1 VNAPAAVATTGR
13 SARTEALLKGPLL
26 QTILRLATPNVLGL
40 FASTG
45 IIAYDGYI
53 IGLLGTQALAG
64 AALVFPLAM
73 LMQQMSNGAL
83 GGSINSVVARALG
96 SGDRALA
103 ERLAQHAIA
112 TALIMAAIFS
122 LIVMGFGPSI
132 YTSLGGSGENLQV
145 ALTYSTVL
153 FAGGFTVW
161 MTNTLAAIVR
171 GSGNMAIP
179 SFMLIGTAVLHA
191 GLCPLLVFGW
201 GAFAGLGIA
210 GAAAST
216 VAVNVLAASV
226 MLAYLLRPHAAVRLH
241 FRGAWSAMLF
251 RTILR
256 IGLPGAFSPLL
267 SNSSILLATAY
278 VGTYGVSALA
288 GFGVAARLEFILIP
302 IVFGIGTVLTTMV
315 ATNIGAGNPNRAIRA
330 TWTGALLVAI
340 ITGTI
345 GVTVGVFPLL
355 WMQWFTADPAIIAF
369 GSAYLNIVGP
379 CYGFFGVGLV
389 LFFASQGSGKLGWVL
404 IGSTTRLV
412 FVAVAGWVAIHWL
425 KTEPSAMFVIVAIGF
440 TLYATINAL
449 SLYLG
454 RWGYQKNQHLRSIS

>member
-1 VNAPAAVATTGR
+1 
-13 SARTEALLKGPLL
+13 
-26 QTILRLATPNVLGL
+26 
-40 FASTG
+40 
-45 IIAYDGYI
+45 
-53 IGLLGTQALAG
+53 
-64 AALVFPLAM
+64 
-73 LMQQMSNGAL
+73 
-83 GGSINSVVARALG
+83 
-96 SGDRALA
+96 
-103 ERLAQHAIA
+103 
-112 TALIMAAIFS
+112 
-122 LIVMGFGPSI
+122 
-132 YTSLGGSGENLQV
+132 
-145 ALTYSTVL
+145 
-153 FAGGFTVW
+153 
-161 MTNTLAAIVR
+161 
-171 GSGNMAIP
+171 
-179 SFMLIGTAVLHA
+179 
-191 GLCPLLVFGW
+191 LLVFGW

-241 FRGAWSAMLF
+241 FKGDWSAILF

-256 IGLPGAFSPLL
+256 IGLPGALSPLL

-404 IGSTTRLV
+404 IGSSTRLV
-412 FVAVAGWVAIHWL
+412 FVAVAGWVAVHWL

-449 SLYLG
+449 SLYFG
-454 RWGYQKNQHLRSIS
+454 RWGFKA

>member
-1 VNAPAAVATTGR
+1 MNAPAAVATASR
-13 SARTEALLKGPLL
+13 SKRTEALLQGPLL
-26 QTILRLATPNVLGL
+26 KTILQLATPNVLGL

-64 AALVFPLAM
+64 AALVFPIAM

-96 SGDRALA
+96 SGDRAQA

-112 TALIMAAIFS
+112 TALMMAAVFS
-122 LIVMGFGPSI
+122 LIVLGFGPSI
-132 YTSLGGSGENLQV
+132 YTLLGGSGENLQV

-153 FAGGFTVW
+153 FAGGFTIW
-161 MTNTLAAIVR
+161 LTNTLSAIVR
-171 GSGNMAIP
+171 GSGNMTIP
-179 SFMLIGTAVLHA
+179 SYMLIGTAVLHA

-201 GAFAGLGIA
+201 GPFGGLGIA

-216 VAVNVLAASV
+216 VSVNVLAASV
-226 MLAYLLRPHAAVRLH
+226 MLAYLLRPQAAVRLR
-241 FRGAWSAMLF
+241 FSGAWSSKLF

-256 IGLPGAFSPLL
+256 IGLPGALSPLL
-267 SNSSILLATAY
+267 SNSSILIATAY
-278 VGTYGVSALA
+278 VGTYGISALA

-302 IVFGIGTVLTTMV
+302 IVFGIGTVLTTMA
-315 ATNIGAGNPNRAIRA
+315 ATNIGAGNPARAIRA

-345 GVTVGVFPLL
+345 GLTVGLFPLL
-355 WMQWFTADPAIIAF
+355 WMRWFTADPAIIAF

-404 IGSTTRLV
+404 VGSTTRVV
-412 FVAVAGWVAIHWL
+412 FVAVAGWVAVHWL
-425 KTEPSAMFVIVAIGF
+425 KTEPHAMFVVVAIGF

-449 SLYLG
+449 SLYIA
-454 RWGYQKNQHLRSIS
+454 RWGFKG

>member
-1 VNAPAAVATTGR
+1 
-13 SARTEALLKGPLL
+13 
-26 QTILRLATPNVLGL
+26 
-40 FASTG
+40 
-45 IIAYDGYI
+45 
-53 IGLLGTQALAG
+53 
-64 AALVFPLAM
+64 
-73 LMQQMSNGAL
+73 
-83 GGSINSVVARALG
+83 
-96 SGDRALA
+96 
-103 ERLAQHAIA
+103 
-112 TALIMAAIFS
+112 
-122 LIVMGFGPSI
+122 
-132 YTSLGGSGENLQV
+132 
-145 ALTYSTVL
+145 
-153 FAGGFTVW
+153 

-226 MLAYLLRPHAAVRLH
+226 MLTYLLRPHAAVRLH
-241 FRGAWSAMLF
+241 FKGAWSTILF

-256 IGLPGAFSPLL
+256 IGLPGALSPLI

-330 TWTGALLVAI
+330 TWTGALLVAV

-355 WMQWFTADPAIIAF
+355 WMRWFTADPAIIAF

-404 IGSTTRLV
+404 IGSSTRLG
-412 FVAVAGWVAIHWL
+412 FVAVAGWVAVHWL

-449 SLYLG
+449 SLYFG
-454 RWGYQKNQHLRSIS
+454 RWGFKA

>member
-1 VNAPAAVATTGR
+1 MTAPAAVAATGR
-13 SARTEALLKGPLL
+13 SARTEALLNGPLL

-122 LIVMGFGPSI
+122 LIVLGFGPSI

-161 MTNTLAAIVR
+161 LTNTLAAIVR

-201 GAFAGLGIA
+201 GAFSGLGIA

-216 VAVNVLAASV
+216 VAVNVLATSV
-226 MLAYLLRPHAAVRLH
+226 MLAYLLRPQAAVRLR
-241 FRGAWSAMLF
+241 FNGVWSANLF

-256 IGLPGAFSPLL
+256 IGLPGTLSPLL

-278 VGTYGVSALA
+278 VGSYGGFSYLA
-288 GFGVAARLEFILIP
+288 PLVGTDTVTFYSDPGGFRWDHLEVAKR
-302 IVFGIGTVLTTMV
+302 VF
-315 ATNIGAGNPNRAIRA
+315 A
-330 TWTGALLVAI
+330 
-340 ITGTI
+340 
-345 GVTVGVFPLL
+345 
-355 WMQWFTADPAIIAF
+355 
-369 GSAYLNIVGP
+369 
-379 CYGFFGVGLV
+379 GVG
-389 LFFASQGSGKLGWVL
+389 GG
-404 IGSTTRLV
+404 
-412 FVAVAGWVAIHWL
+412 
-425 KTEPSAMFVIVAIGF
+425 GF
-440 TLYATINAL
+440 
-449 SLYLG
+449 SEVDV
-454 RWGYQKNQHLRSIS
+454 RHLRALHTTFGPSSRVGIRVPGV

>member
-1 VNAPAAVATTGR
+1 MNAPAAVATASR
-13 SARTEALLKGPLL
+13 SKRTEALLQGPLL
-26 QTILRLATPNVLGL
+26 STILKLATPNVLGL

-64 AALVFPLAM
+64 AALVFPIAM

-112 TALIMAAIFS
+112 AALIMSAIFS
-122 LIVMGFGPSI
+122 LLVLGFGPPI
-132 YTSLGGSGENLQV
+132 YTLLGGSGENLQV

-161 MTNTLAAIVR
+161 LTNTLSAVVR

-201 GAFAGLGIA
+201 GPFSGLGIA

-216 VAVNVLAASV
+216 VAVNVLATSV
-226 MLAYLLRPHAAVRLH
+226 MLVYLLRPQAAVRLR
-241 FRGAWSAMLF
+241 FNGAWSASLF

-256 IGLPGAFSPLL
+256 IGLPGTLSPLL
-267 SNSSILLATAY
+267 SNSSILIATAY
-278 VGTYGVSALA
+278 MGTYGISALA

-302 IVFGIGTVLTTMV
+302 IVFGIGTVLTTMA
-315 ATNIGAGNPNRAIRA
+315 ATNIGAGNPKRALRA
-330 TWTGALLVAI
+330 TWTGALLVAL

-345 GVTVGVFPLL
+345 GVTVGVFPML
-355 WMQWFTADPAIIAF
+355 WMQWFSADPAIIAF
-369 GSAYLNIVGP
+369 GSTYLNIVGP
-379 CYGFFGVGLV
+379 CYGLFGVGLV
-389 LFFASQGSGKLGWVL
+389 LFFASQGSGKLGWML
-404 IGSTTRLV
+404 IGSTTRVV
-412 FVAVAGWVAIHWL
+412 FVAVAGWDAVHWF
-425 KTEPSAMFVIVAIGF
+425 KTEPPAMFIIVAIGF
-440 TLYATINAL
+440 ALYASINAL
-449 SLYLG
+449 SLYIG
-454 RWGYQKNQHLRSIS
+454 RWGFKA

>member
-1 VNAPAAVATTGR
+1 MSAPATVATTGR
-13 SARTEALLKGPLL
+13 SARTEALLNGPLL

-122 LIVMGFGPSI
+122 LIVLGFGPSI
-132 YTSLGGSGENLQV
+132 YTLLGGSGENLQV

-161 MTNTLAAIVR
+161 LTNTLAAIVR

-241 FRGAWSAMLF
+241 FKGDWSAILF

-256 IGLPGAFSPLL
+256 IGLPGALSPLL

-315 ATNIGAGNPNRAIRA
+315 ATNIGADNPNRAIRA

-404 IGSTTRLV
+404 IGSSTRLA
-412 FVAVAGWVAIHWL
+412 FVAVAGWLAVHWL

-440 TLYATINAL
+440 TLYAAINAL
-449 SLYLG
+449 SLYFG
-454 RWGYQKNQHLRSIS
+454 RWGFKA

>member
-1 VNAPAAVATTGR
+1 MNAPAAVATASR
-13 SARTEALLKGPLL
+13 SKRTEALLQGPLL
-26 QTILRLATPNVLGL
+26 STILKLATPNVLGL

-64 AALVFPLAM
+64 AALVFPIAM

-112 TALIMAAIFS
+112 TALIMSAIFS
-122 LIVMGFGPSI
+122 LLVLGFGSSI
-132 YTSLGGSGENLQV
+132 YPLLGGSGENLQV

-161 MTNTLAAIVR
+161 LTNTLSAVVR

-201 GAFAGLGIA
+201 GPFSGLGIA

-216 VAVNVLAASV
+216 VAVNVLATSV
-226 MLAYLLRPHAAVRLH
+226 MLVYLLRPQAAVRLR
-241 FRGAWSAMLF
+241 FNGAWSTSLF

-256 IGLPGAFSPLL
+256 IGLPGTLSPLL
-267 SNSSILLATAY
+267 SNSSILIATAY
-278 VGTYGVSALA
+278 MGTYGISALA

-302 IVFGIGTVLTTMV
+302 IVFGIGTVLTTMA
-315 ATNIGAGNPNRAIRA
+315 ATNIGAGNPRRAIRA
-330 TWTGALLVAI
+330 TWTGALLVAL

-345 GVTVGVFPLL
+345 GVTVGVFPML
-355 WMQWFTADPAIIAF
+355 WMQWFSADPAIIAF
-369 GSAYLNIVGP
+369 GSTYLNIVGP
-379 CYGFFGVGLV
+379 CYGLFGVGLV
-389 LFFASQGSGKLGWVL
+389 LFFASQGSGKLGWML
-404 IGSTTRLV
+404 IGSSMRLL
-412 FVAVAGWVAIHWL
+412 FVALAGWVAVHWL
-425 KTEPSAMFVIVAIGF
+425 NTEPPAMFIIVAIGF
-440 TLYATINAL
+440 ALYATINAL
-449 SLYLG
+449 SLYIG
-454 RWGYQKNQHLRSIS
+454 RWGFKA